1 MNTIFKNFLNTT
13 LAIVVTA
20 LSALSAHAGEPL
32 SLYGHPLK
40 GAIRTQLREALLKAG
55 LKPTRVDDQ
64 YFCDLYAV
72 SHQIRGAT
80 ELSVCYTEDKNTF
93 ATATYTFPSFVDPGQ
108 VRGVVDI
115 VKAKYGAPSRVNG
128 TYDLGNVTARWNEPQ
143 GEVIEV
149 SRGWP
154 DTTTYLML
162 EDQANAARM
171 HAQIKTDQGQRTR
184 QQAAKDASAF

>member
-1 MNTIFKNFLNTT
+1 MNTIFKNLLNITVAFAVAT
-13 LAIVVTA
+13 
-20 LSALSAHAGEPL
+20 LSALAAHAGEPL
-32 SLYGHPLK
+32 SLYGSPLK
-40 GAIRTQLREALLKAG
+40 GAVRTQLREALLKAG

-72 SHQIRGAT
+72 NGQLKGAS

-93 ATATYTFPSFVDPGQ
+93 ATATYTFPSFMDTDQ
-108 VRGVVDI
+108 VRRVVAT
-115 VKAKYGAPSRVNG
+115 VKAKYGAPNQVSG

-154 DTTTYLML
+154 DTTTYLLL
-162 EDQANAARM
+162 EDRANAARM
-171 HAQIKTDQGQRTR
+171 HAQIKRDQEQRTQR
-184 QQAAKDASAF
+184 QAAKDASAF